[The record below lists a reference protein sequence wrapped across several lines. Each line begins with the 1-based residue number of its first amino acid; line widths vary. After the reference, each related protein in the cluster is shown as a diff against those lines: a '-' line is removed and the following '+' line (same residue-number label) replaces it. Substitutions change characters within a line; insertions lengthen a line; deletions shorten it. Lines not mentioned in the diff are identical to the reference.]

1 MSGKT
6 MNRNERVTSLYF
18 VVDVVARQEKNEASG
33 ENYKLAR
40 N

>member
-1 MSGKT
+1 

-18 VVDVVARQEKNEASG
+18 VVAETTPLSQEKNEASR